1 MNIPYRKHHGL
12 KGPAFSKSI
21 PAKCLLVY
29 EQLKELTDE
38 LDCLL
43 EDGGIGVISGEMG
56 MGKTTSLRL
65 YFENLGDRA
74 CQLCY
79 QGASRHPTALLEGV
93 LESLGVAPVRLR
105 AGLLRQISQRVERMY
120 QEQRKKTLLVLD
132 EAHLLEDSLLEDLR
146 LLTNYEM
153 DTQDPLVLVL
163 VGHPS
168 LRLRLQRPVH
178 QALWDRVRM
187 SYRLAGL
194 SSEETSSYIDCH
206 LKHAGGKP
214 AIFSADARQAI
225 FELSQGIPRR
235 INWLGLTCLKKSTQR
250 KLSTIDG
257 AFVRSVAK
265 LNEGE

>member
-1 MNIPYRKHHGL
+1 MNIPYRKFHGL
-12 KGPAFSKSI
+12 KGPAFGKSI
-21 PAKCLLVY
+21 PAKSLLVY
-29 EQLKELTDE
+29 DQLKELSGE

-43 EDGGIGVISGEMG
+43 EEGGIGVISGEMG

-65 YFENLGDRA
+65 YFESTGERA
-74 CQLCY
+74 CQVVY
-79 QGASRHPTALLEGV
+79 QGESRHPTSLLEGV

-105 AGLLRQISQRVERMY
+105 AGLLRQLSQRVERIY

-132 EAHLLEDSLLEDLR
+132 EAHLLEDALLEDLR
-146 LLTNYEM
+146 LLTNYQM
-153 DTQDPLVLVL
+153 DTHDPLVLIL
-163 VGHPS
+163 VGHPG

-206 LKHAGGKP
+206 LSYAGGKP
-214 AIFSADARQAI
+214 DIFTADARQAI

-235 INWLGLTCLKKSTQR
+235 INTLALNCLKRSTQR
-250 KLSTIDG
+250 SLSTIDG
-257 AFVRSVAK
+257 PFVRTVNS
-265 LNEGE
+265 LTQGE